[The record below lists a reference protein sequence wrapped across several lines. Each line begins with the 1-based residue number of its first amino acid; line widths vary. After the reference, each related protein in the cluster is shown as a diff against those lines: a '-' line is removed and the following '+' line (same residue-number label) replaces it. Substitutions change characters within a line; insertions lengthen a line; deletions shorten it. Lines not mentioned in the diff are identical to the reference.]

1 MINSTYSLNFDGF
14 ALWGMSAAHIEVLAW
29 LDGYQQH
36 YQQSPSRR
44 VLADAFADPQMLNDI
59 LGDLE
64 HQQYIGRSKI
74 LNDEVITLTD
84 ELIPLPLVGNVA
96 AGVPIEAIE
105 HQQGTLSVPKRL
117 FSEKPTYLL
126 RVRGDSMK
134 DVGILD
140 GDLIAVRKSQ
150 VADEGKIVVARVDG
164 AVTVKQLKFE
174 AGLAALM
181 PANSAYQ
188 PIMVA
193 PEELVIEGLF
203 VGLIR
208 GSEWLH

>member
-1 MINSTYSLNFDGF
+1 MINTASALNSDGF

-29 LDGYQQH
+29 MDGYQQH
-36 YQQSPSRR
+36 YRQSPSYG
-44 VLADAFADPQMLNDI
+44 VLSDAFTDAKMLNDI
-59 LGDLE
+59 LDDLE
-64 HQQYIGRSKI
+64 CQQYIDRSKI
-74 LNDEVITLTD
+74 LNDEVFALID
-84 ELIPLPLVGNVA
+84 ELVVLPLIGNVA
-96 AGVPIEAIE
+96 AGIPIEAIE
-105 HQQGTLSVPKRL
+105 HQHGTLSVPKRL
-117 FSEKPTYLL
+117 FRDKPTYLL

-164 AVTVKQLKFE
+164 AVTVKRLKFE

-193 PEELVIEGLF
+193 PEDLVIEGLF